1 MGEREPRE
9 RIIRAALARV
19 DRVGLDGLTVREIA
33 GAADVNLAAIN
44 YYFGSKARLL
54 EEVLDR
60 SGGDGLWGT
69 LDELRALI
77 EDNRGDIRSGLEEYL
92 SEFLPSLLAH
102 PRRLALRF
110 HGPLREQRYGG
121 WRVRELNDYLEG
133 FLEVV
138 GPALRATTADAQRAA
153 VTQFWGALLGLGLM
167 PRLFEGFTGPHA
179 LEGEGLDRWVARLL
193 DHYLTESPA
202 K

>member
-1 MGEREPRE
+1 MAGLEPRE

-33 GAADVNLAAIN
+33 GAANVNLAAIN

-54 EEVLDR
+54 EEVVDR
-60 SGGDGLWGT
+60 AGREGLWGT

-92 SEFLPSLLAH
+92 SEFLPSMLAH
-102 PRRLALRF
+102 PRRLELRL
-110 HGPLREQRYGG
+110 HAPLRDQEYGG
-121 WRVRELNDYLEG
+121 QRVRELTEYLEG
-133 FLEVV
+133 FREVV
-138 GPALRATTADAQRAA
+138 GPALRAGSPDAQRAA
-153 VTQFWGALLGLGLM
+153 VTQFWATLLSLGLM
-167 PRLFEGFTGPHA
+167 PRLFEGFAGPHA

-193 DHYLTESPA
+193 DHYLGE
-202 K
+202 

>member
-1 MGEREPRE
+1 MGGLETRE
-9 RIIRAALARV
+9 RILRAALTRV
-19 DRVGLDGLTVREIA
+19 DRVGLDGLTVREVA
-33 GAADVNLAAIN
+33 GAAGVNLAAIN
-44 YYFGSKARLL
+44 YHFGSKDRLL
-54 EEVLDR
+54 EEVVER
-60 SGGDGLWGT
+60 GGREGLWGT

-102 PRRLALRF
+102 PRRLALRL
-110 HGPLREQRYGG
+110 HGPLRGQEYGG
-121 WRVRELNDYLEG
+121 RRVRELNDYLEG

-138 GPALRATTADAQRAA
+138 GPALRPGTADSQRAS
-153 VTQFWGALLGLGLM
+153 VTQFWAALLSLGLM

-193 DHYLTESPA
+193 DHHLAKPA
-202 K
+202 AP